1 MEDRKLSLDEFF
13 EMLEENGLFD
23 TMVVTLR
30 YKYNFDKTWI
40 VSNEILC
47 YENCDFV
54 WLYDWDEG
62 FTEFGEVEVMGFK
75 LLSKIKTDFS
85 GVDWEGMKE

>member
-1 MEDRKLSLDEFF
+1 MEDKKMSLDEFF
-13 EMLEENGLFD
+13 EMIEENGLYD

-30 YKYNFDKTWI
+30 YKYKFDKTWE
-40 VSNEILC
+40 VSNEILIV
-47 YENCDFV
+47 ENSDFV

-62 FTEFGEVEVMGFK
+62 YVEFGEVEVMGFK
-75 LLSKIKTDFS
+75 LVRKIKTDFS